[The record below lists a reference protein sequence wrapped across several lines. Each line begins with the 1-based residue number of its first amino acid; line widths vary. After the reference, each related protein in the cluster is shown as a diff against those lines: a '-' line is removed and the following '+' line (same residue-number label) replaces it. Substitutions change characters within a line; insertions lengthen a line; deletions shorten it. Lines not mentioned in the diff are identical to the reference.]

1 MPATHTPHQISPP
14 RTEEASHGTTPPAH
28 NTPPETHSHTP
39 LPEYIHVAHASDLSG
54 KDRLIYRA
62 LETVPAVLAWGTL
75 VLVVL
80 LSIHAP
86 VYAAFLVIA
95 FDLYWLI
102 KTGNLAVHQYHNWKR
117 VTHNMH
123 VDWQAMLASMRYEHI
138 YHMVVLP
145 YYNES
150 EAVVRDSIEA
160 LVRTRYEKK
169 RMIVVLAS
177 EGRAGEA
184 AVTIGARM
192 REEFGDTFAHFL
204 HTVHPD
210 GIAGEIRG
218 KGPNITY
225 ACEQAKRDIVQQH
238 SLRAEDIIVSAFD
251 IDTVAGEQYFLCLTW
266 HFLTTEHPHSA
277 SFQPVP
283 FYNNNIWDAPAFSR
297 VAAFSS
303 TAWQMI
309 QQERVEKL
317 TTFSSHAIS
326 FAALEQVGFW
336 QKNVVSDDS
345 RIFWNL
351 YFARNADYRVVP
363 ISYPVSMDAN
373 LAATNLGT
381 FKNIYKQHL
390 RWMWGSENVPYML
403 FGFLKNKQIRWR
415 EKIFHTFVYTESFW
429 SAATAPLIIFLLG
442 WLPIWLGGDA
452 FRNTVL
458 SYNLPY
464 VTSNIMFIAMSGL
477 ILLAIIYL
485 SFMPPLPKEKRR
497 HKHYHYAVAVLQ
509 WLLVPIAIVI
519 FGALPALHA
528 QTNLALGRRQGFWVT
543 PKHRKRT

>member
-1 MPATHTPHQISPP
+1 MNVTPIPDY
-14 RTEEASHGTTPPAH
+14 
-28 NTPPETHSHTP
+28 
-39 LPEYIHVAHASDLSG
+39 LHVAHATDLSG
-54 KDRLIYRA
+54 RDKTIYRF
-62 LETVPAVLAWGTL
+62 LEMVPAILSWGTV

-80 LSIHAP
+80 LAIVAP

-95 FDLYWLI
+95 FDLYWLL
-102 KTGNLAVHQYHNWKR
+102 KTGNLAIHQYHNWKR
-117 VTHNMH
+117 IKHNMS
-123 VDWQAMLASMRYEHI
+123 VDWQAMLASIRYEHL

-145 YYNES
+145 YYKEDEDVLRGS
-150 EAVVRDSIEA
+150 LEA
-160 LVRTRYEKK
+160 LAHTVYDKK
-169 RMIVVLAS
+169 RIIVVLAS
-177 EGRAGEA
+177 EGRAGKEHVA
-184 AVTIGARM
+184 LGKKM
-192 REEFGDTFAHFL
+192 EQEFAGTFGYFL

-210 GIAGEIRG
+210 GMAGEIQG

-225 ACEQAKRDIVQQH
+225 ACNRAKVEIVEKNK
-238 SLRAEDIIVSAFD
+238 LNKENIIVSAFD

-266 HFLTTEHPHSA
+266 HFLTTENPHKA

-283 FYNNNIWDAPAFSR
+283 FYNNNIWHAPAFSR

-351 YFARNADYRVVP
+351 YFANDSDYRVVP

-373 LAATNLGT
+373 LAETNKET

-403 FGFLKNKQIRWR
+403 FGFIKNKKIAWT
-415 EKIFHTFVYTESFW
+415 EKLFQTFVYTESFW
-429 SAATAPLIIFLLG
+429 SAATAPIIIFLLG

-452 FRNTVL
+452 FRDTL
-458 SYNLPY
+458 ISYNLPY
-464 VTSNIMFIAMSGL
+464 VTSNLMLAAMSGL
-477 ILLAIIYL
+477 ILLSVIYL
-485 SFMPPLPKEKRR
+485 SFMPPLPKEKQN
-497 HKHYHYAVAVLQ
+497 HKKYHYTVAVLQ
-509 WLLVPIAIVI
+509 WLLVPIAIIV
-519 FGALPALHA
+519 FGAIPALHA

-543 PKHRKRT
+543 PKHRK